1 MRFSDE
7 GQFPPSPARPQPEWT
22 TDPPPDRLLPDYP
35 ALSGLPTPV
44 RLVVATALLPLD
56 AAVTSV
62 RILRNTEALLAEL
75 VFHLRALRPA
85 VAAASQAYANGQFD
99 PVFKAFDQI
108 QHGTN
113 AIAVIWAPLNA
124 VRDVFVPGQAKQ
136 QITAPPPA
144 PVTPTAPTT
153 AEWLGGIGSRVL
165 DQAATLPGGGGLVSR
180 LRRRSSPAAVRSE
193 PEPVPA
199 SRTEYAPQD
208 SGVLPVSR
216 FLPGPMRRLFGG
228 S

>member
-1 MRFSDE
+1 MRFRDE
-7 GQFPPSPARPQPEWT
+7 GQFPPSPARRRPERT
-22 TDPPPDRLLPDYP
+22 TDPPPERFLPDYP

-85 VAAASQAYANGQFD
+85 VAAASQAYADGQFD

-124 VRDVFVPGQAKQ
+124 VRDVFTPGQAKQ

-144 PVTPTAPTT
+144 PVTPTT

-165 DQAATLPGGGGLVSR
+165 DQAATLPGGAGLVSR
-180 LRRRSSPAAVRSE
+180 LRRRNSPAAVPSE
-193 PEPVPA
+193 PEPVPV
-199 SRTEYAPQD
+199 SSTDYPPQC
-208 SGVLPVSR
+208 SGVLPVSQL
-216 FLPGPMRRLFGG
+216 LPGPMRRLFGG
-228 S
+228 N